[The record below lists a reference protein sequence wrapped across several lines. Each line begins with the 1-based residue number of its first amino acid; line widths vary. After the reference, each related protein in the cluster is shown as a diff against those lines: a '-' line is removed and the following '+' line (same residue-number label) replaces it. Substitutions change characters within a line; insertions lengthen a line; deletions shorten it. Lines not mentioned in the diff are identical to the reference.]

1 MVNIKLLV
9 ERFMDEAALTPGADI
24 NEIMMGFYLAG
35 GSWTKFKNG
44 QDAEQTVTAR
54 KKMVDAEVYNDQL
67 GRAKVMAQ
75 EIINWGKAN
84 GYDDQ
89 IQAVWWT
96 ARPGILTKAMG
107 RAIDSKKNPTDI
119 LLDFGNGKFLG
130 VSAKST
136 KGSGDIGFKNPGMGT
151 LGTALSIDFGAL
163 IKHIEQDMV
172 EKYKLPAGIKIRKA
186 FIRSDPKIQAKTIEA
201 GAKMLNIL
209 REALLKKLKSMDQDS
224 LRKHVISG
232 WLDAE
237 ASDPYYVKV
246 TGHGRKGSFTADV
259 SDPMNNDK
267 FKAISSGKINAVP
280 VGSDS
285 VGITADN
292 KKILKMRFKFESE
305 KLASSI
311 KLSGDPWSGEAQA
324 EPTPEVAPQKQTS
337 GWFQKS
343 DQNKPGYRKNINFVQ
358 EDMNAIDNFDYQPG
372 DLPPVTH
379 NEKDRLDPS
388 MQRVVSF

>member
-1 MVNIKLLV
+1 MIDIKLLV

-35 GSWTKFKNG
+35 GSWTKFRNG
-44 QDAEQTVTAR
+44 NDAKQTVAAR
-54 KKMVDAEVYNDQL
+54 KKMVEPEVYNDQT
-67 GRAKVMAQ
+67 GRAKAMA
-75 EIINWGKAN
+75 EEVINWGKIN

-89 IQAVWWT
+89 VQVVWWT

-107 RAIDSKKNPTDI
+107 RPVDSRKNPTDI

-151 LGTALSIDFGAL
+151 LGTALGIDFGSL
-163 IKHIEQDMV
+163 IKHIEQEMV
-172 EKYKLPAGIKIRKA
+172 ERYKLPAGIKIRKA
-186 FIRSDPKIQAKTIEA
+186 FIRQDPNIQTKTVEA

-224 LRKHVISG
+224 LRKHIISG

-237 ASDPYYVKV
+237 AADPYYVKV
-246 TGHGRKGSFTADV
+246 TGHGAKGNFTANV

-311 KLSGDPWSGEAQA
+311 KLSGDPWSGEAQTET
-324 EPTPEVAPQKQTS
+324 EPEPQQRQTS
-337 GWFQKS
+337 GWFKKS
-343 DQNKPGYRKNINFVQ
+343 DQNKPQYRKNLPFVQ
-358 EDMNAIDNFDYQPG
+358 EKKEIDDFQPG
-372 DLPPVTH
+372 DSPPVSH
-379 NEKDRLDPS
+379 YKKDKLDPA
-388 MQRVVSF
+388 MLV